1 MAEWKIRRRLGECSG
16 CASAFEEGARHASS
30 LRFDGK
36 EILVREDLCSACWS
50 SGDESSYLFWWFT
63 RHQKNRKATLQLDL
77 SSLERLFMGLG
88 GREEEPL
95 RELRYL
101 LSLLLMRKRKLKLI
115 KVERGAKGEKLV
127 LRRPRR
133 TEELSVWVFD
143 FTPDRIEELRAR
155 LQEALDGAGSEPSE
169 ESAPQE
175 AASQEQPADEAEA
188 GEQPA
193 DEEVCAEA

>member
-1 MAEWKIRRRLGECSG
+1 M
-16 CASAFEEGARHASS
+16 
-30 LRFDGK
+30 
-36 EILVREDLCSACWS
+36 
-50 SGDESSYLFWWFT
+50 
-63 RHQKNRKATLQLDL
+63 
-77 SSLERLFMGLG
+77 
-88 GREEEPL
+88 